1 VTERRRI
8 RASIISSLH
17 MTLRTKLLL
26 WFIVLH
32 LVFAGLAVVVLMEH
46 QNWLFVVEVSF
57 VVSIVISYR
66 MVNALFV
73 PLELIRTGAELI
85 SERDFTSRFV
95 PVGQPEMDRLIE
107 IYNAM
112 IDRLRD
118 ERLAAEEQQQLL
130 QKIVEASPS
139 GIVICDFN
147 GAIQQSNPAAQ
158 RLLSEPAVSEAL
170 PLLAAGESKLVTL
183 AGARKLKIWNAEF
196 RDRGFAKTFYLLE
209 EMTEELRLTEKT
221 AYEKLIRMMS
231 HEVNNS
237 VGAVR
242 SLLESV
248 LRYAEQIGP
257 DDRADFTNALTIA
270 AARIES
276 LNRFMNGF
284 ADVVRLPPPHPRDVS
299 LADVFD
305 DIATLLRP
313 ELDQRRIVLRA
324 GIKRDETIRVDQ
336 SQFEQVII
344 NVIRNAMESI
354 GEDGEIAVTFSDRAL
369 TISDTGRGID
379 PAARDELFTP
389 FFTTKRE
396 GRGLGLTIVSEI
408 LNNHRLPF
416 TLQNREGGG
425 AEFRVMFT

>member
-1 VTERRRI
+1 
-8 RASIISSLH
+8 

-46 QNWLFVVEVSF
+46 QNWLFAVEISF
-57 VVSIVISYR
+57 VISILISYR

-73 PLELIRTGAELI
+73 PMELIRTGAELI
-85 SERDFTSRFV
+85 NERDFTSRFV

-107 IYNAM
+107 IYNGM
-112 IDRLRD
+112 IGRLRD

-139 GIVICDFN
+139 GIVICDFD
-147 GAIQQSNPAAQ
+147 GAMQQANPAAQ
-158 RLLSEPAVSEAL
+158 RLLSEPTVAEAL
-170 PLLAAGESKLVTL
+170 PALAAGESKLISL

-257 DDRADFTNALTIA
+257 ADRADFTNALTIA

-276 LNRFMNGF
+276 LNRFMSGF
-284 ADVVRLPPPHPRDVS
+284 ADVVRLPPPHPRDVK
-299 LADVFD
+299 LAAVVGDL
-305 DIATLLRP
+305 ATLLRP
-313 ELDQRRIVLRA
+313 ELDQRRILLRVDI
-324 GIKRDETIRVDQ
+324 GRDESIRVDQ

-354 GEDGEIAVTFSDRAL
+354 GEDGQITVTFRDHIL
-369 TISDTGRGID
+369 TVADSGRGID

-425 AEFRVMFT
+425 AEFRVTFT

>member
-1 VTERRRI
+1 
-8 RASIISSLH
+8 

-46 QNWLFVVEVSF
+46 QDWLFVVEISF
-57 VVSIVISYR
+57 VISIVISYR

-73 PLELIRTGAELI
+73 PMELIRTGAELI

-139 GIVICDFN
+139 GIVICDFD
-147 GAIQQSNPAAQ
+147 GAMQEANPAAQ
-158 RLLSEPAVSEAL
+158 RLLSEPAVADAL
-170 PLLAAGESKLVTL
+170 PSLAPGESRLVTL

-248 LRYAEQIGP
+248 LRYADQIGP
-257 DDRADFTNALTIA
+257 DDRGDFANALTIA

-276 LNRFMNGF
+276 LNRFMSGF
-284 ADVVRLPPPHPRDVS
+284 ADVVRLPAPNPRDVS
-299 LADVFD
+299 LAPIID

-313 ELDQRRIVLRA
+313 ELDQRRIALR
-324 GIKRDETIRVDQ
+324 IDVERDAVIRVDQ
-336 SQFEQVII
+336 SQFEQVVI
-344 NVIRNAMESI
+344 NVIRNAMDSI
-354 GEDGEIAVTFSDRAL
+354 GEDGEIAVTFKDRVFTVA
-369 TISDTGRGID
+369 DTGRGID

-396 GRGLGLTIVSEI
+396 GRGLGLTIVSDI

-416 TLQNREGGG
+416 SLQNREGGG
-425 AEFRVMFT
+425 AEFRVSFT

>member
-1 VTERRRI
+1 
-8 RASIISSLH
+8 

-32 LVFAGLAVVVLMEH
+32 LVFAGLAVVVLVEH
-46 QNWLFVVEVSF
+46 QDWLFVVEVTF
-57 VVSIVISYR
+57 VISIVISYR

-73 PLELIRTGAELI
+73 PMELIRTGAELI

-130 QKIVEASPS
+130 QRIVEASPS

-170 PLLAAGESKLVTL
+170 PTLAPGESKLVTL

-248 LRYAEQIGP
+248 LRYAEQVGP

-276 LNRFMNGF
+276 LNRFMSGF
-284 ADVVRLPPPHPRDVS
+284 ADVVRLPAPHPRDVS
-299 LADVFD
+299 LANVID

-313 ELDQRRIVLRA
+313 ELDQRRIALRVDVE
-324 GIKRDETIRVDQ
+324 RDAVIRADQ
-336 SQFEQVII
+336 SQLEQVII

-354 GEDGEIAVTFSDRAL
+354 GEDGEITVTFSNRILAV
-369 TISDTGRGID
+369 TDTGRGID

-425 AEFRVMFT
+425 AEFRVTFT

>member
-1 VTERRRI
+1 
-8 RASIISSLH
+8 

-32 LVFAGLAVVVLMEH
+32 LVFAGLAVVVLVDH
-46 QNWLFVVEVSF
+46 QEWLFAVEVSF
-57 VVSIVISYR
+57 VISIVISYR

-73 PLELIRTGAELI
+73 PMELIRTGAELI

-147 GAIQQSNPAAQ
+147 GAIQQSNPAAT

-170 PLLAAGESKLVTL
+170 PSLAPGESKLVTL

-257 DDRADFTNALTIA
+257 DDRADFINALTIA

-276 LNRFMNGF
+276 LNRFMSGF
-284 ADVVRLPPPHPRDVS
+284 ADVVRLPAPHPRDVS
-299 LADVFD
+299 LANVVD

-313 ELDQRRIVLRA
+313 ELDQRRIALRVDVA
-324 GIKRDETIRVDQ
+324 RDAVIRADQ

-354 GEDGEIAVTFSDRAL
+354 DEEGEIAVSFSDRVLAV
-369 TISDTGRGID
+369 TDTGRGID

-425 AEFRVMFT
+425 AEFRVSFT

>member
-1 VTERRRI
+1 
-8 RASIISSLH
+8 
-17 MTLRTKLLL
+17 
-26 WFIVLH
+26 
-32 LVFAGLAVVVLMEH
+32 
-46 QNWLFVVEVSF
+46 
-57 VVSIVISYR
+57 
-66 MVNALFV
+66 
-73 PLELIRTGAELI
+73 
-85 SERDFTSRFV
+85 
-95 PVGQPEMDRLIE
+95 
-107 IYNAM
+107 M

-118 ERLAAEEQQQLL
+118 ERLAAEEQQHLL

-139 GIVICDFN
+139 GIVICDFQ
-147 GAIQQSNPAAQ
+147 GKIQQSNPAAQ
-158 RLLSEPAVSEAL
+158 RMLSEPAVSEAL
-170 PLLAAGESKLVTL
+170 PSLAPGESKLVTL

-257 DDRADFTNALTIA
+257 DDRGDFTNALTIA

-276 LNRFMNGF
+276 LNRFMSGF
-284 ADVVRLPPPHPRDVS
+284 ADVVRLPAPNPRAVE
-299 LADVFD
+299 LANVID

-313 ELDQRRIVLRA
+313 ELEQRRISLRIDVA
-324 GIKRDETIRVDQ
+324 RDATIRVDQ

-354 GEDGEIAVTFSDRAL
+354 GEDGEIAVSWREGVLAVA
-369 TISDTGRGID
+369 DTGHGID

-408 LNNHRLPF
+408 LNNHHLPF
-416 TLQNREGGG
+416 TLENRAGGG
-425 AEFRVMFT
+425 AEFRVTLT

>member
-1 VTERRRI
+1 
-8 RASIISSLH
+8 

-32 LVFAGLAVVVLMEH
+32 LVFAGLAVAVLMEH
-46 QNWLFVVEVSF
+46 QGWLFAVEVSF
-57 VVSIVISYR
+57 VISIVISYR

-73 PLELIRTGAELI
+73 PMELIRTGAELMN
-85 SERDFTSRFV
+85 ERDFTSRFV

-139 GIVICDFN
+139 GIVICDFD
-147 GAIQQSNPAAQ
+147 GAIQQANPAAQ
-158 RLLSEPAVSEAL
+158 RMLSEPAVAEAL
-170 PLLAAGESKLVTL
+170 PSLSPGESKLVTL
-183 AGARKLKIWNAEF
+183 TGARKLKIWNAEF

-257 DDRADFTNALTIA
+257 DDRGDFTNALTIA

-276 LNRFMNGF
+276 LNRFMSGF

-299 LADVFD
+299 LAPVID

-313 ELDQRRIVLRA
+313 ELDQRRIALRIDVEHDA
-324 GIKRDETIRVDQ
+324 VIRVDQ
-336 SQFEQVII
+336 SQFEQVVI

-354 GEDGEIAVTFSDRAL
+354 REDGEIAIAFNDRVL
-369 TISDTGRGID
+369 TVSDTGRGID
-379 PAARDELFTP
+379 PSARDELFTP

-416 TLQNREGGG
+416 SLQNREGGG
-425 AEFRVMFT
+425 AEFRIAFT

>member
-1 VTERRRI
+1 
-8 RASIISSLH
+8 
-17 MTLRTKLLL
+17 

-95 PVGQPEMDRLIE
+95 PIGQPEMDRLIE

-147 GAIQQSNPAAQ
+147 GAIQQANPAAH
-158 RLLSEPAVSEAL
+158 RLLSEPAVYEAL
-170 PLLAAGESKLVTL
+170 PSLAVGESKLVTL

-276 LNRFMNGF
+276 LNRFMSGF
-284 ADVVRLPPPHPRDVS
+284 ADVVRLPAPHPRDVS
-299 LADVFD
+299 LANVFD

-313 ELDQRRIVLRA
+313 ELDQRRIVLRVE
-324 GIKRDETIRVDQ
+324 IKRDETIRVDQ

-369 TISDTGRGID
+369 SVADTGRGID

-425 AEFRVMFT
+425 AEFRVTFT

>member
-1 VTERRRI
+1 
-8 RASIISSLH
+8 

-32 LVFAGLAVVVLMEH
+32 LVFAGLAVAVLLEH
-46 QNWLFVVEVSF
+46 QDWLFFAEVVF
-57 VVSIVISYR
+57 VISIIISYR

-73 PLELIRTGAELI
+73 PIELIRTGAELI

-139 GIVICDFN
+139 GIVICDFD
-147 GAIQQSNPAAQ
+147 GRTQQANPAAQ
-158 RLLSEPAVSEAL
+158 RLMGEPAVAEAL
-170 PLLAAGESKLVTL
+170 PMLAPGESKLVTL

-196 RDRGFAKTFYLLE
+196 RDRGFAKTFYLIE

-276 LNRFMNGF
+276 LNRFMSGF
-284 ADVVRLPPPHPRDVS
+284 ADVVRLPPPNPRDIA
-299 LADVFD
+299 LANVID
-305 DIATLLRP
+305 DIATLLHP
-313 ELDQRRIVLRA
+313 ELDQRRIALRIDVA
-324 GIKRDETIRVDQ
+324 RDAVIRVDQ

-354 GEDGEIAVTFSDRAL
+354 GEDGEIAVSWNDGAL
-369 TISDTGRGID
+369 AIADTGRGID
-379 PAARDELFTP
+379 PAARDEIFTP

-408 LNNHRLPF
+408 LTNHRLPF

-425 AEFRVMFT
+425 AEFRVTFT

>member
-1 VTERRRI
+1 MTERRRI

>member
-1 VTERRRI
+1 V
-8 RASIISSLH
+8 
-17 MTLRTKLLL
+17 TLRSKLLL
-26 WFIVLH
+26 WFIALH
-32 LVFAGLAVVVLMEH
+32 LVFAGLAVAVLMDH
-46 QNWLFVVEVSF
+46 QDWLFAVEAFFALSV
-57 VVSIVISYR
+57 VISYR
-66 MVNALFV
+66 LVTALFV
-73 PLELIRTGAELI
+73 PLELVRTGAELI

-95 PVGQPEMDRLIE
+95 PIGQPEMDRLIE

-139 GIVICDFN
+139 GIVICDFD
-147 GAIQQSNPAAQ
+147 GVVQQANPAAQ
-158 RLLSEPAVSEAL
+158 RLLSEPAVAEAL
-170 PLLAAGESKLVTL
+170 ASLARGESRLVTL
-183 AGARKLKIWNAEF
+183 AGARRLKVWNAEF
-196 RDRGFAKTFYLLE
+196 RDRGFAKTFFLLE

-248 LRYAEQIGP
+248 LQYAEQVSI
-257 DDRADFTNALTIA
+257 DDRNDFRNALTIA
-270 AARIES
+270 AARIEA
-276 LNRFMNGF
+276 LNRFMAGF
-284 ADVVRLPPPHPRDVS
+284 ADVVRLPPPHPRDVE
-299 LADVFD
+299 LASVAN

-313 ELDQRRIVLRA
+313 ELDQRRIKLTIDLA
-324 GIKRDETIRVDQ
+324 PETIVRVDQ

-354 GEDGEIAVTFSDRAL
+354 GDDGEITVSLLNGVLSVA
-369 TISDTGRGID
+369 DTGGGID

-408 LNNHRLPF
+408 LTNHHLPF
-416 TLQNREGGG
+416 TLRNREGGG
-425 AEFRVMFT
+425 AEFRVEVGSLLGLVC

>member
-1 VTERRRI
+1 
-8 RASIISSLH
+8 
-17 MTLRTKLLL
+17 MTLRTNLLL
-26 WFIVLH
+26 CFIVLH
-32 LVFAGLAVVVLMEH
+32 LVFAGLSVVVLMEN
-46 QNWLFVVEVSF
+46 QNWLFAVEVSF
-57 VVSIVISYR
+57 VISILISYR

-73 PLELIRTGAELI
+73 PMELIRTGAELI

-118 ERLAAEEQQQLL
+118 ERLAAEEQQHLL
-130 QKIVEASPS
+130 LKIVEASPS
-139 GIVICDFN
+139 GIVICDFD
-147 GAIQQSNPAAQ
+147 GRIQQANPAAQ
-158 RLLSEPAVSEAL
+158 RLLSEPAVAEAL
-170 PLLAAGESKLVTL
+170 PSLSPGESKLVTL

-257 DDRADFTNALTIA
+257 DDRTDFTNALTIA

-276 LNRFMNGF
+276 LNRFMSGF
-284 ADVVRLPPPHPRDVS
+284 ADVVRLPAPHPRDVE
-299 LADVFD
+299 LANVID

-313 ELDQRRIVLRA
+313 ELEHRRIALDVDIEKPA
-324 GIKRDETIRVDQ
+324 VIRVDQ

-354 GEDGEIAVTFSDRAL
+354 GEDGEIAVSWRDGVLSIA
-369 TISDTGRGID
+369 DTGHGID

-408 LNNHRLPF
+408 LTNHHLPF
-416 TLQNREGGG
+416 VLQNREGGG
-425 AEFRVMFT
+425 AEFRVTLT

>member
-1 VTERRRI
+1 
-8 RASIISSLH
+8 

-46 QNWLFVVEVSF
+46 QNWLFAVEVSF

-73 PLELIRTGAELI
+73 PMELIRTGAELI

-147 GAIQQSNPAAQ
+147 GAIQQTNPAAQ

-170 PLLAAGESKLVTL
+170 PLLAPGESKLVTL

-209 EMTEELRLTEKT
+209 EMTEELRLTEKI

-276 LNRFMNGF
+276 LNRFMSGF
-284 ADVVRLPPPHPRDVS
+284 ADVVRLPAPHPRDVS
-299 LADVFD
+299 LAPIID

-313 ELDQRRIVLRA
+313 ELDQRRIALR
-324 GIKRDETIRVDQ
+324 IDIERDAVIRVDQ
-336 SQFEQVII
+336 SQFEQVVI
-344 NVIRNAMESI
+344 NVIRNAMDSI
-354 GEDGEIAVTFSDRAL
+354 GDDGEITVTFKDGVFAVA
-369 TISDTGRGID
+369 DTGRGID

-396 GRGLGLTIVSEI
+396 GRGLGLTIVAEI

-416 TLQNREGGG
+416 SLQNREGGG
-425 AEFRVMFT
+425 AEFRVSFT

>member
-1 VTERRRI
+1 
-8 RASIISSLH
+8 

-32 LVFAGLAVVVLMEH
+32 LVFAGLSVVVLMEH
-46 QNWLFVVEVSF
+46 QNWLFAVEVSF
-57 VVSIVISYR
+57 VISILISYR

-73 PLELIRTGAELI
+73 PMELIRTGAELI

-139 GIVICDFN
+139 GIVICDFD
-147 GAIQQSNPAAQ
+147 GGVQQANPAAQ
-158 RLLSEPAVSEAL
+158 RLLIEPAVSETL
-170 PLLAAGESKLVTL
+170 PSLGPGESKLVTL

-209 EMTEELRLTEKT
+209 EMTEELRLTEKS

-276 LNRFMNGF
+276 LNRFMSGF
-284 ADVVRLPPPHPRDVS
+284 ADVVRLPAPHPRDVE
-299 LADVFD
+299 LVPIVD

-313 ELDQRRIVLRA
+313 ELEQRHISLSVDIA
-324 GIKRDETIRVDQ
+324 NDATIRVDQ

-354 GEDGEIAVTFSDRAL
+354 GEDGEIA
-369 TISDTGRGID
+369 ISWRDGVLSVADTGRGID

-408 LNNHRLPF
+408 LTNHHLPF

-425 AEFRVMFT
+425 AEFRVTLT

>member
-1 VTERRRI
+1 
-8 RASIISSLH
+8 

-26 WFIVLH
+26 WFIALH
-32 LVFAGLAVVVLMEH
+32 LLFAALAVVVLLDA
-46 QNWLFVVEVSF
+46 QAWLFAVELFFAVSL
-57 VVSIVISYR
+57 IVSYR
-66 MVNALFV
+66 LVTALFV
-73 PLELIRTGAELI
+73 PLELIRTGAELMN
-85 SERDFTSRFV
+85 ERDFTSRFV
-95 PVGQPEMDRLIE
+95 PVGQPEMDRLIA

-112 IDRLRD
+112 IDRLRE

-139 GIVICDFN
+139 GIVICDFD
-147 GAIQQSNPAAQ
+147 GVVQQANPAAE
-158 RLLSEPAVSEAL
+158 RLLVEPAVAEAL
-170 PLLAAGESKLVTL
+170 PSLARGESRLITL
-183 AGARKLKIWNAEF
+183 AGARRLKVWHGEF
-196 RDRGFAKTFYLLE
+196 RDRGFPKTFYLLE

-257 DDRADFTNALTIA
+257 DDRNDFTNALTIA

-276 LNRFMNGF
+276 LNRFMTGF
-284 ADVVRLPPPHPRDVS
+284 ADVVRLPPPNPRDVR
-299 LADVFD
+299 LAGVID
-305 DIATLLRP
+305 DIATLLGP
-313 ELDQRRIVLRA
+313 ELEQRRIALRIEVA
-324 GIKRDETIRVDQ
+324 LDAVVRVDQ
-336 SQFEQVII
+336 SQFEHVII
-344 NVIRNAMESI
+344 NVIRNGIEAI
-354 GEDGEIAVTFSDRAL
+354 GEEGAI
-369 TISDTGRGID
+369 TISWREGVLSIADTGRGID

-408 LNNHRLPF
+408 LTNHHLAF
-416 TLQNREGGG
+416 KLENREGGG
-425 AEFRVMFT
+425 AEFRVSFPQHL

>member
-1 VTERRRI
+1 
-8 RASIISSLH
+8 

-46 QNWLFVVEVSF
+46 QNWLFAVEVSF
-57 VVSIVISYR
+57 VISIVISYR

-73 PLELIRTGAELI
+73 PMELIRTGAELI

-130 QKIVEASPS
+130 QRIVEASPS
-139 GIVICDFN
+139 GIVICDFD
-147 GAIQQSNPAAQ
+147 GAMQEANPAAQ
-158 RLLSEPAVSEAL
+158 RLLSEPAVADAL
-170 PLLAAGESKLVTL
+170 PSLAPGESKLVTL

-196 RDRGFAKTFYLLE
+196 RDRGFAKTFYLIE

-248 LRYAEQIGP
+248 LRYADQIGP
-257 DDRADFTNALTIA
+257 DDRGDFANALTIA

-276 LNRFMNGF
+276 LNRFMSGF
-284 ADVVRLPPPHPRDVS
+284 ADVVRLPAPHPRDVA
-299 LADVFD
+299 LAPIID
-305 DIATLLRP
+305 DIATLLHP
-313 ELDQRRIVLRA
+313 ELDQRRITLR
-324 GIKRDETIRVDQ
+324 IDIERDAVIRVDQ
-336 SQFEQVII
+336 SQFEQVVI
-344 NVIRNAMESI
+344 NVIRNAMDSI
-354 GEDGEIAVTFSDRAL
+354 GEDGEIAVAFENGVFTVADS
-369 TISDTGRGID
+369 GRGID

-396 GRGLGLTIVSEI
+396 GRGLGLTIVAEI

-416 TLQNREGGG
+416 SLQNREGGG
-425 AEFRVMFT
+425 AEFRVSFT

>member
-1 VTERRRI
+1 
-8 RASIISSLH
+8 

-95 PVGQPEMDRLIE
+95 PIGQPEMDRLIE
-107 IYNAM
+107 IYNTM

-147 GAIQQSNPAAQ
+147 GAIQQANPAAQ
-158 RLLSEPAVSEAL
+158 RLLSEPAVYEAL
-170 PLLAAGESKLVTL
+170 PSLAVGESKLVTL

-257 DDRADFTNALTIA
+257 DDRADFINALTIA

-276 LNRFMNGF
+276 LNRFMSGF

-313 ELDQRRIVLRA
+313 ELDQRRVVLRVDV
-324 GIKRDETIRVDQ
+324 KRDETIRVDQ

-354 GEDGEIAVTFSDRAL
+354 GEDGEIAVTLRDNAL
-369 TISDTGRGID
+369 SVADTGRGID

-389 FFTTKRE
+389 FFTTKRD

-425 AEFRVMFT
+425 ADFRVMFT

>member
-1 VTERRRI
+1 
-8 RASIISSLH
+8 

-46 QNWLFVVEVSF
+46 QNWLFAAEVSF
-57 VVSIVISYR
+57 VISIVISYR
-66 MVNALFV
+66 MVNALFL
-73 PLELIRTGAELI
+73 PMTLIRTGAELI

-118 ERLAAEEQQQLL
+118 ERLAAEEHQQLL

-158 RLLSEPAVSEAL
+158 RLLSEPAVFEAL
-170 PLLAAGESKLVTL
+170 PLLMPGESKLVTL

-257 DDRADFTNALTIA
+257 DDRGDFTSALTIA

-276 LNRFMNGF
+276 LNRFMSGF
-284 ADVVRLPPPHPRDVS
+284 ADVVRLPAPHPRDVM
-299 LADVFD
+299 LANVID

-313 ELDQRRIVLRA
+313 ELDQRHIALRIDVA
-324 GIKRDETIRVDQ
+324 RDAVIRVDQ

-354 GEDGEIAVTFSDRAL
+354 GEDGEITVTFSDGVL
-369 TISDTGRGID
+369 TVADTGRGID

-425 AEFRVMFT
+425 AEFRVTLT

>member
-1 VTERRRI
+1 
-8 RASIISSLH
+8 

-46 QNWLFVVEVSF
+46 QNWLFAVEVTF
-57 VVSIVISYR
+57 VISILISYR

-73 PLELIRTGAELI
+73 PMELIRTGAELI

-95 PVGQPEMDRLIE
+95 PIGQPEMDRLIE

-139 GIVICDFN
+139 GIVICDFQ
-147 GAIQQSNPAAQ
+147 GDIQQANPAAQ
-158 RLLSEPAVSEAL
+158 RLLSEPAVAEAL
-170 PLLAAGESKLVTL
+170 SALARGESKLVTL

-276 LNRFMNGF
+276 LNRFMSGF
-284 ADVVRLPPPHPRDVS
+284 ADVVRLPPPHPRDVA
-299 LADVFD
+299 LAAVID

-313 ELDQRRIVLRA
+313 ELDQRRIALRLDVEKDA
-324 GIKRDETIRVDQ
+324 TIRVDQ

-354 GEDGEIAVTFSDRAL
+354 GEEGEIAVSFRDDAL
-369 TISDTGRGID
+369 TVADTGRGID

-408 LNNHRLPF
+408 LNNHHLPF

-425 AEFRVMFT
+425 AEFRVTFT

>member
-1 VTERRRI
+1 
-8 RASIISSLH
+8 

-46 QNWLFVVEVSF
+46 QNWLFAVEVTF
-57 VVSIVISYR
+57 VISILISYR

-73 PLELIRTGAELI
+73 PMELIRTGAELI

-95 PVGQPEMDRLIE
+95 PIGQPEMDRLIE

-139 GIVICDFN
+139 GIVICDFQ
-147 GAIQQSNPAAQ
+147 GDIQQANPAAQ
-158 RLLSEPAVSEAL
+158 RLLSEPAVAEAL
-170 PLLAAGESKLVTL
+170 STLARGESKLVTL

-276 LNRFMNGF
+276 LNRFMSGF
-284 ADVVRLPPPHPRDVS
+284 ADVVRLPPPHPRDVA
-299 LADVFD
+299 LAAVID

-313 ELDQRRIVLRA
+313 ELDQRRIALRLDVEKDA
-324 GIKRDETIRVDQ
+324 TIRVDQ

-354 GEDGEIAVTFSDRAL
+354 GEEGEIAVSFRDDAL
-369 TISDTGRGID
+369 TVADTGRGID

-408 LNNHRLPF
+408 LNNHHLPF

-425 AEFRVMFT
+425 AEFRVTFT

>member
-1 VTERRRI
+1 
-8 RASIISSLH
+8 

-32 LVFAGLAVVVLMEH
+32 LVFAGLAAVMLMEH
-46 QNWLFVVEVSF
+46 QNWLFVVELGF
-57 VVSIVISYR
+57 VVSIVASYR
-66 MVNALFV
+66 LVTALFV
-73 PLELIRTGAELI
+73 PLELIRTGGELI
-85 SERDFTSRFV
+85 IERDFTSRFV

-112 IDRLRD
+112 IDRLRE
-118 ERLAAEEQQQLL
+118 ERLAAEEHQHLL

-139 GIVICDFN
+139 GIVTCDFE
-147 GAIQQSNPAAQ
+147 GGIQQANPSAE
-158 RLLSEPAVSEAL
+158 RLLREPAVAAAL
-170 PLLAAGESKLVTL
+170 PTLAPGESRLVTL
-183 AGARKLKIWNAEF
+183 AGARRLKVWRTEF

-209 EMTEELRLTEKT
+209 ELTEELRLTEKT

-257 DDRADFTNALTIA
+257 DDRDDFTSALTIA

-276 LNRFMNGF
+276 LNRFMTGF
-284 ADVVRLPPPHPRDVS
+284 ADVVRLPPPHPREVD
-299 LADVFD
+299 LAGVID
-305 DIATLLRP
+305 DIAKLLRP
-313 ELDQRRIVLRA
+313 ELENRRVDLRIDV
-324 GIKRDETIRVDQ
+324 GREVCGRVDQ

-354 GEDGEIAVTFSDRAL
+354 GESGEIAVLWRDGVLSIAD
-369 TISDTGRGID
+369 SGPGID
-379 PAARDELFTP
+379 ATALDEMFTP

-408 LNNHRLPF
+408 LTNHHLPF
-416 TLQNREGGG
+416 TLSNREGGG
-425 AEFRVMFT
+425 AEFRVTFPL